1 MSLPI
6 RPLRLAP
13 SVALLAATV
22 VFSAS
27 GTSLAQNSGVDL
39 ALHANSNASA
49 VKIGLPAYP
58 GAAFYKDADNDSA
71 ADLGL
76 TINEFHFSL
85 LAANYLTSDSPEK
98 VLSFYRKPLSRYGE
112 VLECNQG
119 NPVGTLKVTRSGLT
133 CGQGQGNGDGKVNAN
148 SSSGH
153 EIRAGSPNQF
163 RIVGIDDSHSGATRF
178 GLVYLELP
186 KESGEKTK

>member
-1 MSLPI
+1 MSLPT
-6 RPLRLAP
+6 RPLPLFS
-13 SVALLAATV
+13 SVPLLAAV
-22 VFSAS
+22 FLFSAG
-27 GTSLAQNSGVDL
+27 GTSRAQNSGVDL

-76 TINEFHFSL
+76 TINEFHFTL
-85 LAANYLTSDSPEK
+85 LAANYETGDSPEK

-119 NPVGTLKVTRSGLT
+119 SPTGSLKVTRSGLT
-133 CGQGQGNGDGKVNAN
+133 CGQGQGNGNTN
-148 SSSGH
+148 SSTGH
-153 EIRAGSPNQF
+153 ELRAGSPNQF
-163 RIVGIDDSHSGATRF
+163 RIVGIDESHPGATRF

-186 KESGEKTK
+186 KESSEKTK

>member
-6 RPLRLAP
+6 RPLPLSP
-13 SVALLAATV
+13 SVALLTAL
-22 VFSAS
+22 VFFAAS

-39 ALHANSNASA
+39 SLHANSNASA

-58 GAAFYKDADNDSA
+58 GATFYKDADNDSA

-76 TINEFHFSL
+76 TFNDFHFSMM
-85 LAANYLTSDSPEK
+85 AANYVTSDSPEK

-119 NPVGTLKVTRSGLT
+119 SAVGALKVTRSGLT
-133 CGQGQGNGDGKVNAN
+133 CGEPEGNGNPN
-148 SSSGH
+148 SSNNH
-153 EIRAGSPNQF
+153 ELRAGSPKQF
-163 RIVGIDDSHSGATRF
+163 RIVGIDDSHPGATRF

-186 KESGEKTK
+186 KESGEKTN

>member
-6 RPLRLAP
+6 CALPLSPL
-13 SVALLAATV
+13 VALLTAI
-22 VFSAS
+22 VFFAPN
-27 GTSLAQNSGVDL
+27 GVSLAQQSGVEL

-76 TINEFHFSL
+76 TFNDFHFSMM
-85 LAANYLTSDSPEK
+85 AANYVTGDSPEK

-119 NPVGTLKVTRSGLT
+119 SPVGALKVTRSGLT
-133 CGQGQGNGDGKVNAN
+133 CGEAEGNAN
-148 SSSGH
+148 SSHGH
-153 EIRAGSPNQF
+153 ELRAGSPKQF
-163 RIVGIDDSHSGATRF
+163 RIVGIDDSHSGDTRF

-186 KESGEKTK
+186 RESGETK

>member
-6 RPLRLAP
+6 RPLPFSPSLAM
-13 SVALLAATV
+13 LAAMV
-22 VFSAS
+22 LSSAG

-58 GAAFYKDADNDSA
+58 GAAFYKGADNDSA

-76 TINEFHFSL
+76 TFNDFHFSMMV
-85 LAANYLTSDSPEK
+85 ANYVTSDSPEK

-119 NPVGTLKVTRSGLT
+119 TPVGALKVTRSGLT
-133 CGQGQGNGDGKVNAN
+133 CGQTQGNGNAN
-148 SSSGH
+148 SSNGH
-153 EIRAGSPNQF
+153 ELRAGSPKQF
-163 RIVGIDDSHSGATRF
+163 RIVGIDDSHPGDTRF

-186 KESGEKTK
+186 KESSETK

>member
-6 RPLRLAP
+6 RPLPLSP
-13 SVALLAATV
+13 LLALLGAIV
-22 VFSAS
+22 FFSA
-27 GTSLAQNSGVDL
+27 GETSLAQNSGVDL

-58 GAAFYKDADNDSA
+58 GATFYKDADNDSA

-85 LAANYLTSDSPEK
+85 LAANYVTSDSPEK
-98 VLSFYRKPLSRYGE
+98 VLAFYRKPLSRYGE

-119 NPVGTLKVTRSGLT
+119 NPVGALKVTRSGLT
-133 CGQGQGNGDGKVNAN
+133 CGQAEGKGN
-148 SSSGH
+148 SSTGH
-153 EIRAGSPNQF
+153 ELRAGSPNQF
-163 RIVGIDDSHSGATRF
+163 RIVGVDDSHPGATRF

-186 KESGEKTK
+186 KESSEQTK

>member
-6 RPLRLAP
+6 RPLPFSP
-13 SVALLAATV
+13 SVALSVAILF
-22 VFSAS
+22 FSAG
-27 GTSLAQNSGVDL
+27 GTSRGQNSGVDL

-58 GAAFYKDADNDSA
+58 GATFYKDADNDSA

-85 LAANYLTSDSPEK
+85 LAANYVTSDSPEK
-98 VLSFYRKPLSRYGE
+98 VLSFYRKPLSRYGQ

-119 NPVGTLKVTRSGLT
+119 NPVGALKVTRSGLT
-133 CGQGQGNGDGKVNAN
+133 CGQAEGNGN
-148 SSSGH
+148 SSTDH
-153 EIRAGSPNQF
+153 ELRAGSPNQF
-163 RIVGIDDSHSGATRF
+163 RIVGIDDSHPGATRF

-186 KESGEKTK
+186 KESSEKTN

>member
-6 RPLRLAP
+6 RPLPLSA
-13 SVALLAATV
+13 SITLLAA
-22 VFSAS
+22 FLFAR

-58 GAAFYKDADNDSA
+58 GAAFYKSSDNDSA

-76 TINEFHFSL
+76 TFNDFHFSMM
-85 LAANYLTSDSPEK
+85 AANYVTSDPPEK

-119 NPVGTLKVTRSGLT
+119 SPVGALKVTRTGLT
-133 CGQGQGNGDGKVNAN
+133 CHQEQGNAN
-148 SSSGH
+148 SSDGH
-153 EIRAGSPNQF
+153 ELRAGSPNRF
-163 RIVGIDDSHSGATRF
+163 RIVGIDDSHPGATRF

-186 KESGEKTK
+186 KESSEKTK

>member
-6 RPLRLAP
+6 R
-13 SVALLAATV
+13 LLALSLSIPLLAV
-22 VFSAS
+22 IFSAS
-27 GTSLAQNSGVDL
+27 GASPAQNSGVNL

-49 VKIGLPAYP
+49 AKIGLPAYP
-58 GAAFYKDADNDSA
+58 GAALYKDADNDSA

-76 TINEFHFSL
+76 TINDFHFSM
-85 LAANYLTSDSPEK
+85 LAANYVTSDSPEK

-119 NPVGTLKVTRSGLT
+119 NPVGALKVTRSGLT
-133 CGQGQGNGDGKVNAN
+133 CGQGQGNGNGN
-148 SSSGH
+148 SSTDH

-163 RIVGIDDSHSGATRF
+163 RIVGIDDSHPGSTRF

-186 KESGEKTK
+186 KQSSETTK

>member
-6 RPLRLAP
+6 RPLWLSP
-13 SVALLAATV
+13 SIALLAAI
-22 VFSAS
+22 VFHSAS

-49 VKIGLPAYP
+49 AKIGLPAYP

-85 LAANYLTSDSPEK
+85 LAANYVTGDSPEK
-98 VLSFYRKPLSRYGE
+98 VLAFYRKPLSRYGE

-119 NPVGTLKVTRSGLT
+119 NPVGALKVTRSGLT
-133 CGQGQGNGDGKVNAN
+133 CGQAQGNAN

-163 RIVGIDDSHSGATRF
+163 RIVGIDDSHPGATRF

-186 KESGEKTK
+186 KESSEKTN

>member
-6 RPLRLAP
+6 RSPLLFA
-13 SVALLAATV
+13 SITLFAAL
-22 VFSAS
+22 FSA
-27 GTSLAQNSGVDL
+27 GETSLAQNSGVDL

-58 GAAFYKDADNDSA
+58 GAAFYKGADNDSA

-76 TINEFHFSL
+76 TFNDFHFSL
-85 LAANYLTSDSPEK
+85 LGANYVTSDSPEK

-119 NPVGTLKVTRSGLT
+119 SPVGALKVTRSGLT
-133 CGQGQGNGDGKVNAN
+133 CGQAEGNGNAN
-148 SSSGH
+148 SSGH
-153 EIRAGSPNQF
+153 ELRAGSPNQF
-163 RIVGIDDSHSGATRF
+163 RIVGIDDSHPGDTRF

-186 KESGEKTK
+186 KESSEKK

>member
-6 RPLRLAP
+6 RPLPLAP
-13 SVALLAATV
+13 SVALFAAIV
-22 VFSAS
+22 LFSA
-27 GTSLAQNSGVDL
+27 GGASLAQNSGVDL

-58 GAAFYKDADNDSA
+58 GATFYKDADNDSA

-85 LAANYLTSDSPEK
+85 LAANYVTNDLPEK

-119 NPVGTLKVTRSGLT
+119 NPVGALKVSRGGLT
-133 CGQGQGNGDGKVNAN
+133 CGEAEGNGNAN
-148 SSSGH
+148 SSTGH
-153 EIRAGSPNQF
+153 ELRAGSPNQF
-163 RIVGIDDSHSGATRF
+163 RIVGIDDSHSGSTRF

-186 KESGEKTK
+186 KETSEKAK

>member
-6 RPLRLAP
+6 RPLPLSAL
-13 SVALLAATV
+13 VALLAAIV
-22 VFSAS
+22 FFSAG

-58 GAAFYKDADNDSA
+58 GATFYKDADNDSA

-85 LAANYLTSDSPEK
+85 LAANYVTSDSAEK

-119 NPVGTLKVTRSGLT
+119 SPVGALKVTRSGLT
-133 CGQGQGNGDGKVNAN
+133 CGQAEGNGNAN
-148 SSSGH
+148 ASTGH
-153 EIRAGSPNQF
+153 ELRAGSPNEF
-163 RIVGIDDSHSGATRF
+163 RIVGIDDSHPGTTRF

-186 KESGEKTK
+186 KESSEKTK

>member
-1 MSLPI
+1 MSVPT
-6 RPLRLAP
+6 RPMPLFP
-13 SVALLAATV
+13 SVSLLAAMV
-22 VFSAS
+22 FFSAS

-49 VKIGLPAYP
+49 AKIGLPAYP
-58 GAAFYKDADNDSA
+58 GAAFYKGPDNDSA

-85 LAANYLTSDSPEK
+85 LAANYVTSDSPEK

-119 NPVGTLKVTRSGLT
+119 SPVGALKVTGSGLT
-133 CGQGQGNGDGKVNAN
+133 CGQAEGNGNAN
-148 SSSGH
+148 SSTGH
-153 EIRAGSPNQF
+153 ELRAGSPKQF
-163 RIVGIDDSHSGATRF
+163 RIVGIDDFHPGATRF

-186 KESGEKTK
+186 KESSETK

>member
-6 RPLRLAP
+6 RPLLLFV
-13 SVALLAATV
+13 SITLLAAL
-22 VFSAS
+22 FSA
-27 GTSLAQNSGVDL
+27 GETSLAQNSGVDL

-85 LAANYLTSDSPEK
+85 LAANYVTSDSPEK

-112 VLECNQG
+112 VLECKQG
-119 NPVGTLKVTRSGLT
+119 SPVGALKVTRSGLT
-133 CGQGQGNGDGKVNAN
+133 CGQAEGNGNP
-148 SSSGH
+148 STGH
-153 EIRAGSPNQF
+153 ELRAGSPNQF
-163 RIVGIDDSHSGATRF
+163 RIVGIDDSHPGDTRF

-186 KESGEKTK
+186 KESSEKK

>member
-1 MSLPI
+1 MSLTL
-6 RPLRLAP
+6 RPLTF
-13 SVALLAATV
+13 SLLVTLVV
-22 VFSAS
+22 VFLFAC
-27 GTSLAQNSGVDL
+27 GTSLAQDSGVDL

-58 GAAFYKDADNDSA
+58 GAAFYKGSDNDSA

-76 TINEFHFSL
+76 TFNEFHFSMM
-85 LAANYLTSDSPEK
+85 AANYVTGDSPEK

-119 NPVGTLKVTRSGLT
+119 NPVGALKVTRTGLT
-133 CGQGQGNGDGKVNAN
+133 CRQEQGTSNGNAN
-148 SSSGH
+148 SSNGH
-153 EIRAGSPNQF
+153 ELRAGSPNRF
-163 RIVGIDDSHSGATRF
+163 RIVGIDNSHPGTTRF

-186 KESGEKTK
+186 KESSEKTN

>member
-1 MSLPI
+1 MSPPI
-6 RPLRLAP
+6 RPLP
-13 SVALLAATV
+13 SSPSGALLAAI
-22 VFSAS
+22 VFFCASA
-27 GTSLAQNSGVDL
+27 TSLAQNSGVDL

-85 LAANYLTSDSPEK
+85 LAANYETSDSPEK

-119 NPVGTLKVTRSGLT
+119 SAVGSLKVTRSGLR
-133 CGQGQGNGDGKVNAN
+133 CGQGQGNGNTN
-148 SSSGH
+148 SSTDH
-153 EIRAGSPNQF
+153 ELRAGSPNQF
-163 RIVGIDDSHSGATRF
+163 RIVGIDESHPGATRF

-186 KESGEKTK
+186 KESSEKTK

>member
-6 RPLRLAP
+6 RPLPLSP
-13 SVALLAATV
+13 LVALLGALIVFAAG
-22 VFSAS
+22 

-58 GAAFYKDADNDSA
+58 GATFYKDADNDSA

-85 LAANYLTSDSPEK
+85 LAANYVTSDSPEK

-119 NPVGTLKVTRSGLT
+119 SPVGSLKVTHSGLT
-133 CGQGQGNGDGKVNAN
+133 CGQAEGNGN
-148 SSSGH
+148 SSTGH
-153 EIRAGSPNQF
+153 ELRAGSPNQF
-163 RIVGIDDSHSGATRF
+163 RIVGIDDSHPGDTRF

-186 KESGEKTK
+186 KASSEK

>member
-6 RPLRLAP
+6 HPLPL
-13 SVALLAATV
+13 SSLLALLGAI
-22 VFSAS
+22 VFSSA
-27 GTSLAQNSGVDL
+27 GEASLAQNSGVDL

-58 GAAFYKDADNDSA
+58 GATFYKDADNDSA

-85 LAANYLTSDSPEK
+85 LAANYVTSDSPEK
-98 VLSFYRKPLSRYGE
+98 VLAFYRKPLSRYGE

-119 NPVGTLKVTRSGLT
+119 NPVGGLKVTRSGLT
-133 CGQGQGNGDGKVNAN
+133 CGQAEGNGNSN
-148 SSSGH
+148 SSTNH
-153 EIRAGSPNQF
+153 ELRAGSPNQF
-163 RIVGIDDSHSGATRF
+163 RIVGIDDSHPGATRF

-186 KESGEKTK
+186 KESSEKTN